1 MTGAVGTTRLAV
13 DAFKRAGADNDV
25 DTVDPVS
32 SRQSPEPRS
41 HHRTNGVKVRCRK
54 QGDLLRPTCGLYR
67 HDPRPRRRVWCSTA
81 TGTQSRLHRTGAAGE

>member
-67 HDPRPRRRVWCSTA
+67 HDRAIRSSDNCIHRPGQTDPPCS
-81 TGTQSRLHRTGAAGE
+81 